1 MIITQNEQAPLDNTA
16 PECAASSLLSE
27 LHTSNSSNMTAFP
40 LPAPL
45 HLQNQ
50 IITHHPRAG
59 VNPVV
64 DAASHLFT
72 LLGQLTSSNHPH
84 QPDQLQHE
92 LIHEIN
98 TFQET
103 IKLHGYN
110 AEYILVCRY
119 IICATF
125 DELIENAGW
134 GGLLLWENYSLL
146 NAYNQDTNHHE
157 KFFSIME
164 RAIKEPE
171 YYIDLMELMYICLSM
186 GYRGRHH
193 GSEQNQI
200 ELELISNSLYK
211 HIRAQRGNFSK
222 TLSPEPIK
230 TPRVIK
236 RNFSHAAGSYWV
248 FALLTACA
256 IMVLFISL
264 GYLMEMISNEAINH
278 LRDIQKTA
286 NLNNSQQ

>member
-27 LHTSNSSNMTAFP
+27 LNISDGKKTAFP
-40 LPAPL
+40 LPAQL
-45 HLQNQ
+45 HIQNQ

-72 LLGQLTSSNHPH
+72 ILGRLKTTNHPH
-84 QPDQLQHE
+84 QLDELQHE
-92 LIHEIN
+92 LIHEMN
-98 TFQET
+98 AFQES
-103 IKLHGYN
+103 IKLHGYH

-119 IICATF
+119 VLCATF
-125 DELIENAGW
+125 DEFIENVSW
-134 GGLLLWENYSLL
+134 GGAQLWESRSLL
-146 NAYNQDTNHHE
+146 NAYNQDANHHE
-157 KFFSIME
+157 KFFGMME

-186 GYRGRHH
+186 GYRGRDH
-193 GSEQNQI
+193 GNEHNQI
-200 ELELISNSLYK
+200 QVELISNSLYK

-222 TLSPEPIK
+222 TLSPEPLK
-230 TPRVIK
+230 SPRTAK
-236 RNFSHAAGSYWV
+236 RNFSRAAESYWV
-248 FALLTACA
+248 IALLTACA

-278 LRDIQKTA
+278 LKDI
-286 NLNNSQQ
+286 